1 MGAARIVILA
11 VAAIAAIG
19 LALVVRNMAASGRRP
34 APIQIAQAVPQ
45 IQTVKVLVASHDLA
59 VCARIAPGD
68 VTWQTFP
75 TGGLNPIW
83 IVDHPAPA
91 LVPHIGP
98 SVARA
103 DTPPSTGVSD
113 VTGAVVRIPFL
124 AGEPIVP
131 AKIVKGGQGGYLSV
145 TLQPGMR
152 AVAISV
158 NPQTGV
164 GGFILPGDRVDIL
177 LTRKEGASGVGGGG
191 GGGSAAPTVET
202 VLRNVQ
208 ILAIDQQVQAPKNAR
223 SMVGGSAT
231 LEVPAEDV
239 EILLGAEGRG
249 ELALALRSYA
259 DLAGST
265 ERGGRAGKGDVVT
278 FIRGGQVS
286 EVAAR

>member
-1 MGAARIVILA
+1 MGAARIIILA
-11 VAAIAAIG
+11 IAAVAAIG
-19 LALVVRNMAASGRRP
+19 LALVVRSMAAGGRQSS
-34 APIQIAQAVPQ
+34 PIQIAQTAPQ

-59 VCARIAPGD
+59 VGARIAPGD

-75 TGGLNPIW
+75 AGGINPIW
-83 IVDHPAPA
+83 IVDHPAPS

-98 SVARA
+98 QLAHA
-103 DTPPSTGVSD
+103 DTPPGPAVSD
-113 VTGAVVRIPFL
+113 VTGAVVRISLL
-124 AGEPIVP
+124 AGEPIVSG
-131 AKIVKGGQGGYLSV
+131 KIVKGGEGGYLSV

-152 AVAISV
+152 AVAIAV

-177 LTRKEGASGVGGGG
+177 LTRRAGASGG
-191 GGGSAAPTVET
+191 AAAMVET

-208 ILAIDQQVQAPKNAR
+208 VLAIDQQVAAPKNAK

-239 EILLGAEGRG
+239 EVLLGAQSKG

-259 DLAGST
+259 DLAGGT
-265 ERGGRAGKGDVVT
+265 ARGGRAGRGAVVT

-286 EVAAR
+286 EVAAQ

>member
-34 APIQIAQAVPQ
+34 LPIQIAQAAPQ

-59 VCARIAPGD
+59 VGARIAPGD
-68 VTWQTFP
+68 VSWQTFP
-75 TGGLNPIW
+75 AGGLNPIW
-83 IVDHPAPA
+83 IVDHPAPS

-103 DTPPSTGVSD
+103 DTPPATGMSD
-113 VTGAVVRIPFL
+113 VTGSVVRISLL

-131 AKIVKGGQGGYLSV
+131 AKIVKGGEGGYLSV

-177 LTRKEGASGVGGGG
+177 LTRKEGASGGGN
-191 GGGSAAPTVET
+191 AAPTVET

-239 EILLGAEGRG
+239 ETLLGAEGRG

-265 ERGGRAGKGDVVT
+265 QRGGRAGKGDVVT

>member
-34 APIQIAQAVPQ
+34 APIQIAQIAPQ
-45 IQTVKVLVASHDLA
+45 MQTTKVLVASHDLA
-59 VCARIAPGD
+59 VGARIAPGD

-75 TGGLNPIW
+75 SGGLNPIW

-91 LVPHIGP
+91 LIPHIGP

-103 DTPPSTGVSD
+103 DTPPANGMSD

-131 AKIVKGGQGGYLSV
+131 AKIVKGGQSGYLSV

-152 AVAISV
+152 AVAISL

-177 LTRKEGASGVGGGG
+177 LTRKEGAQGGSA
-191 GGGSAAPTVET
+191 SAAPTVEM

-208 ILAIDQQVQAPKNAR
+208 VLAIDQQVQPPKNAK

-239 EILLGAEGRG
+239 ETLLGAEGRG

-265 ERGGRAGKGDVVT
+265 ERAGRGKGDVVT

>member
-34 APIQIAQAVPQ
+34 APIQIAQAAPQ
-45 IQTVKVLVASHDLA
+45 MQTTKVLVASHDLA
-59 VCARIAPGD
+59 VGSRIAPGD

-75 TGGLNPIW
+75 SGGLNPIW

-103 DTPPSTGVSD
+103 DTRPTTSMSD
-113 VTGAVVRIPFL
+113 VTGSVVRIPFL

-131 AKIVKGGQGGYLSV
+131 AKIIKGGQGGYLSV

-177 LTRKEGASGVGGGG
+177 LTRKENPGA
-191 GGGSAAPTVET
+191 GGSATPTVET

-208 ILAIDQQVQAPKNAR
+208 ILAIDQQVQAPKNAK
-223 SMVGGSAT
+223 SLVGGSAT

-239 EILLGAEGRG
+239 ETLLGAEGRG

-265 ERGGRAGKGDVVT
+265 ERGGRAGKGNVVT